1 MCFGGDDAPSAPVIP
16 PPPPPQEMMDVID
29 EITGTQSVVNTLPN
43 GSRVRKNQAL
53 PRSKEEEARYVQA
66 GQIMDQAIG
75 AMRQLYQT
83 APAKA
88 VDHAPFVQ
96 VLNNLNDE
104 RVRDLQELSQIP
116 DFSRYVDDFKAMQN
130 TLMEESFSRESRM
143 LEDKLAQTGHSAS
156 DVGRAERNALL
167 TGQRKST
174 QEAGIRSIDFATQL
188 RNQDLL
194 QRGQEYNLREQGRQ
208 GQLSALAQDY
218 AWQQQHAQDLNQI
231 QDRASAGQQNLLNVG
246 SQIQANDLNKRMA
259 SQAPQLALS
268 EFQARN
274 NNALNY
280 YNAEANTIKSNY
292 EMKLA
297 EHQAQPPSFGDS
309 LLSLGTSLGS
319 AYLMGPAAG
328 MSFGSMFKKPAA
340 KGLNIAP
347 YRHTSRLS
355 G

>member
-1 MCFGGDDAPSAPVIP
+1 MCFGGDDAPSAPQIP
-16 PPPPPQEMMDVID
+16 LPPKPQEMMNVID

-43 GSRVRKNQAL
+43 GRRVRKNQAL
-53 PRSKEEEARYVQA
+53 PRSREEEARYTQA
-66 GQIMDQAIG
+66 GQIMDQAIS

-83 APAKA
+83 TPVKA
-88 VDHAPFVQ
+88 VDYTPFVQ
-96 VLNNLNDE
+96 ALNTLNDE
-104 RVRDLQELSQIP
+104 RVRDLQELTEIP
-116 DFSRYVDDFKAMQN
+116 DFTRYVDDFKAMQN
-130 TLMEESFSRESRM
+130 TLMEETFSRESRM
-143 LEDKLAQTGHSAS
+143 LEEKLAQTGHSAS

-167 TGQRKST
+167 TGQRKSA
-174 QEAGIRSIDFATQL
+174 QEAGIRSVDFATQL

-194 QRGQEYNLREQGRQ
+194 QRSQEYNLREQGRQ
-208 GQLSALAQDY
+208 AQLPAIAQEY
-218 AWQQQHAQDLNQI
+218 AWQQQHVQDLNQS
-231 QDRASAGQQNLLNVG
+231 QDRALAGQQTLLGIG

-280 YNAEANTIKSNY
+280 YNAEANTINKNY

-328 MSFGSMFKKPAA
+328 MSFGSLFKRPAA
-340 KGLNIAP
+340 KGLNVAP
-347 YRHTSRLS
+347 YTHTSQLS